1 MTDTPTSSA
10 LATTGNTSVGVF
22 DGIEAFDAAQRM
34 AKALSSSTLVPTA
47 YQGQQGLANSL
58 IALEMAGRMR
68 LSPLVVMQN
77 LSIIHGR
84 PSWSSSFLIATVNA
98 SGRFTPLRFVFDDPA
113 RPTSCYAAATDK
125 ASGEELIGET
135 ITLEMAKREGWS
147 TKNGSK
153 WLTMPGQMLRY
164 RAASFWTRVYCPEV
178 SLGLVTQEE
187 AIDVEPVS
195 VSVEPAPASAPVLAA
210 GTFTTAEEAVA
221 AAVVEPEPEAFDA
234 TEMTQLADRAVE
246 RMAQLVSIRQV
257 DDAITWAEKA
267 QMEALLLEAD
277 MPRIEKA
284 AADRRKFLAAPLTV
298 AQRQTLVSAL
308 ASDSAA
314 FRAAFE
320 IPADAE
326 LAPAITQRQ
335 HQEWANA
342 QR

>member
-1 MTDTPTSSA
+1 
-10 LATTGNTSVGVF
+10 
-22 DGIEAFDAAQRM
+22 M

-113 RPTSCYAAATDK
+113 TPTSCYAAATDK

-195 VSVEPAPASAPVLAA
+195 VSVEPAPAPVLAA
-210 GTFTTAEEAVA
+210 GTFATAGDAVA
-221 AAVVEPEPEAFDA
+221 AAVVEPEPEPEPVAPGT
-234 TEMTQLADRAVE
+234 TEATQLADRAVE
-246 RMAQLVSIRQV
+246 RLVQLVTLREVEAAIKWAA
-257 DDAITWAEKA
+257 DAQAEG
-267 QMEALLLEAD
+267 LILDAD

>member
-10 LATTGNTSVGVF
+10 LATTGNTSAVGVF

-98 SGRFTPLRFVFDDPA
+98 SGRFSPLRFVFDDPA
-113 RPTSCYAAATDK
+113 TPTSCYAAATDK

-135 ITLEMAKREGWS
+135 ITLEMARREGWS

-195 VSVEPAPASAPVLAA
+195 VSVEPAPAPVLAA
-210 GTFTTAEEAVA
+210 GTFATAGDAVA
-221 AAVVEPEPEAFDA
+221 AAVVEPEPEPVALDT
-234 TEMTQLADRAVE
+234 TEALADRAVE
-246 RMAQLVSIRQV
+246 RLAQLVTIREV
-257 DDAITWAEKA
+257 EAAIKWAADAKAEG
-267 QMEALLLEAD
+267 LLLEAD
-277 MPRIEKA
+277 MTRIEKA

>member
-1 MTDTPTSSA
+1 M
-10 LATTGNTSVGVF
+10 LATTAPPPNTFASRW
-22 DGIEAFDAAQRM
+22 ERAAPDR
-34 AKALSSSTLVPTA
+34 AKSLSSSTLVPTA

-113 RPTSCYAAATDK
+113 KPTSCYAAATDK

-135 ITLEMAKREGWS
+135 ITMEMAKREGWS
-147 TKNGSK
+147 TKSGSK

-164 RAASFWTRVYCPEV
+164 RAASFWARVYCPEV
-178 SLGLVTQEE
+178 SLGLTTQEE

-195 VSVEPAPASAPVLAA
+195 VSVEPAPTPVLAA
-210 GTFTTAEEAVA
+210 GTFTTAEEAVT
-221 AAVVEPEPEAFDA
+221 AAVVEPEPVAPDTTEA
-234 TEMTQLADRAVE
+234 TQLADRAVE
-246 RMAQLVSIRQV
+246 RMAQLVTIRQV
-257 DDAITWAEKA
+257 DDAIAWAEKA
-267 QMEALLLEAD
+267 QLEALLLEAD

-284 AADRRKFLAAPLTV
+284 AADRRKLLAAPLTV

-308 ASDSAA
+308 ASDSEA
-314 FRAAFE
+314 FRAEFGLA
-320 IPADAE
+320 ADAE

-335 HQEWANA
+335 HQEWFNA